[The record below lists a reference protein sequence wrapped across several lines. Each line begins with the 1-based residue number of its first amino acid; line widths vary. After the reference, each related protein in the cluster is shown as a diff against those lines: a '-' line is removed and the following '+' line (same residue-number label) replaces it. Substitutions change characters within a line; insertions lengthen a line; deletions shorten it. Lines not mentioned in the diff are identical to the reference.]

1 MERMKYSIGRRLGD
15 ATCVTAALLLAS
27 CATAAT
33 SERTESSAASIR
45 AAQEVGASNVPQ
57 AALHLQL
64 AREQSE
70 RAGELIQA
78 GGSDDREQAEWL
90 LMRAQADAELA
101 LALAREDTDRSAAQ
115 QAVSDV
121 HKMQAKK

>member
-1 MERMKYSIGRRLGD
+1 MKYSIGRILRD
-15 ATCVTAALLLAS
+15 ATLATSALVLAS

-45 AAQEVGASNVPQ
+45 AAQEVGASNVPR

-70 RAGELIQA
+70 RASKLIQA
-78 GGSDDREQAEWL
+78 GDSDDREQAEWL
-90 LMRAQADAELA
+90 LIRAQADAELA

-115 QAVSDV
+115 QAVNDV
-121 HKMQAKK
+121 HTMQVQK

>member
-1 MERMKYSIGRRLGD
+1 MKYSIGRILRD
-15 ATCVTAALLLAS
+15 ATLATSALVLAS

-45 AAQEVGASNVPQ
+45 AAQEVGASNVPR

-70 RAGELIQA
+70 RASKLIQA
-78 GGSDDREQAEWL
+78 GDSDDREQAEWL
-90 LMRAQADAELA
+90 LIRAQADAA
-101 LALAREDTDRSAAQ
+101 GARAGAREPTDRSAAQ
-115 QAVSDV
+115 QAVNDV
-121 HKMQAKK
+121 HTMQVQK